1 MGIELRGITKA
12 YEHAAQPVLREV
24 NAEIQDGELF
34 VIVGP
39 SGCGKS
45 TLLRM
50 IAGIIP
56 ITAGQ
61 LAIDGQVMNGVP
73 PKDRK
78 LSMVFQ
84 SYALYP
90 FLDVAANVAFGL
102 KARKMPV
109 AEIKKRVTEALEMVN
124 LTKYRARKPRE
135 LSGGQRQRVALARAI
150 ASDAKICLMDEPLS
164 NLDAQLR
171 VKMRAEIRELQRK
184 LGLTLIY
191 VTHDQTEAMT
201 MADHVMVLNDQQV
214 QQIDTPLDI
223 YNHPANHFVAQFF
236 GTPQINLLT
245 VKAEQQATHE
255 LRVDSA
261 LKVVLKEPLALG
273 TYTLGIRPNQLIA
286 TTVIGDTGNA
296 QVINVETLGEQTI
309 IEAILDSGVPVR
321 IVQAGQVQIDIEQ
334 RIEVTAKGAAFIFD
348 DHQQLIV
355 EQGGITD
362 DQLVTAK

>member
-109 AEIKKRVTEALEMVN
+109 AEIEKRVTEALEMVN

-135 LSGGQRQRVALARAI
+135 LSGDNG
-150 ASDAKICLMDEPLS
+150 
-164 NLDAQLR
+164 N
-171 VKMRAEIRELQRK
+171 EL
-184 LGLTLIY
+184 
-191 VTHDQTEAMT
+191 
-201 MADHVMVLNDQQV
+201 
-214 QQIDTPLDI
+214 P
-223 YNHPANHFVAQFF
+223 
-236 GTPQINLLT
+236 
-245 VKAEQQATHE
+245 
-255 LRVDSA
+255 
-261 LKVVLKEPLALG
+261 
-273 TYTLGIRPNQLIA
+273 
-286 TTVIGDTGNA
+286 
-296 QVINVETLGEQTI
+296 
-309 IEAILDSGVPVR
+309 
-321 IVQAGQVQIDIEQ
+321 
-334 RIEVTAKGAAFIFD
+334 
-348 DHQQLIV
+348 
-355 EQGGITD
+355 
-362 DQLVTAK
+362 